1 MCRARITAGAVGAA
15 AAFGLASAIIAAQAP
30 AQPPAGQ
37 APAQPPA
44 AAQPGGPP
52 PSPADPTLPQGQG
65 GGRGGGSP
73 VIQAAR
79 AAIKGNDGM
88 TGTATLYEITNSGN
102 GRMVQVILTVQNA
115 PPGMHGV
122 HIHGTGRCEGP
133 DFKSAGGHFDP
144 GPAGNPDPDVNHP
157 YHMGDLPNITV
168 NAQGTGQFNIY
179 STRVTMGGPT
189 GLFDADGSAI
199 VIHQNLDPYVPGP
212 SGSGVSGGP
221 AIACGVIER

>member
-1 MCRARITAGAVGAA
+1 MGRAHFTAVAA
-15 AAFGLASAIIAAQAP
+15 AGAFGLATAIIAAQAP
-30 AQPPAGQ
+30 GQPAAGQ
-37 APAQPPA
+37 KPA
-44 AAQPGGPP
+44 AVQNPP
-52 PSPADPTLPQGQG
+52 PVPADPSLAQGQG
-65 GGRGGGSP
+65 RGGSP
-73 VIQAAR
+73 IQAAR
-79 AAIKGNDGM
+79 AAIKGASGL
-88 TGTATLYEITNSGN
+88 TGSATLYEIANGGN
-102 GRMVQVILTVQNA
+102 GHMVQIVLSIENA

-168 NAQGTGQFNIY
+168 NAQGAGQYNIY

-199 VIHQNLDPYVPGP
+199 VIHQNLDPLVPGP
-212 SGSGVSGGP
+212 SGSGVSGGAP
-221 AIACGVIER
+221 IACGVIER

>member
-1 MCRARITAGAVGAA
+1 MRRARLAAVAAA
-15 AAFGLASAIIAAQAP
+15 AAFGFATAIMAAQAP
-30 AQPPAGQ
+30 GGKPPAGQ
-37 APAQPPA
+37 APGQQAGPAPTNPPPA
-44 AAQPGGPP
+44 
-52 PSPADPTLPQGQG
+52 PADPSLAQGQG
-65 GGRGGGSP
+65 RGGSP
-73 VIQAAR
+73 MQAAR
-79 AAIKGNDGM
+79 AEIKGANGM
-88 TGTATLYEITNSGN
+88 TGSATLYEIANGGN
-102 GRMVQVILTVQNA
+102 AHMVQVVLSVQNA
-115 PPGMHGV
+115 PPGMHAV

-168 NAQGTGQFNIY
+168 NAQGTGQYNVF

-199 VIHQNLDPYVPGP
+199 LIHQNLDPLVPGP

-221 AIACGVIER
+221 IIACGVIER